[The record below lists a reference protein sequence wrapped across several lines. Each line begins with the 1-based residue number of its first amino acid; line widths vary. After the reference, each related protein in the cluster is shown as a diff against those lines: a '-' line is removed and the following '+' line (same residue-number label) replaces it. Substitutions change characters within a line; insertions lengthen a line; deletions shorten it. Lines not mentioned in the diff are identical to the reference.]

1 MDFQKGANDT
11 LSSIQQILLGSGLL
25 TVCAVV
31 HVLAVALSV
40 PLFKSLATIVPEGKN
55 PLRRI
60 ILFLLLTVAVLLGA
74 HTVQIWVWAATFMLA
89 SELPDVAT
97 SFYFSAVT
105 YTTLG
110 YGDVILAEDARIVA
124 TFCAITGL
132 LTFGIS
138 TAFMIGVLS
147 KVLPSGFG
155 ET

>member
-1 MDFQKGANDT
+1 M
-11 LSSIQQILLGSGLL
+11 SSLQQILLGSGLL
-25 TVCAVV
+25 ACCAVV

-40 PLFKSLATIVPEGKN
+40 PLFTSLARIVPEGKR

-60 ILFLLLTVAVLLGA
+60 ILFLLLTVAILLAA
-74 HTVQIWVWAATFMLA
+74 HTVQIWGWSITFMLV
-89 SELPDVAT
+89 SDLPDVAT

-110 YGDVILAEDARIVA
+110 YGDVILAENARIVA

-138 TAFMIGVLS
+138 TAFLIGVLS
-147 KVLPSGFG
+147 KVLPAGFG
-155 ET
+155 DT